1 VRLMNREVPSLGAVR
16 LPALPSADL
25 YERRALFGEDKRDY
39 EKREGASNE
48 TLRERREQLSTVVG
62 WRDGKPRPG
71 DIRRCRHARCSRF
84 LLVRPS
90 RRKRMY
96 CSAKCSGNARASR
109 SMNRKIAEERAG
121 KLERVRVAAESFRG
135 SPNWKELTAR
145 RAGVTPNFI
154 TYAIRRGEIVAR
166 MPQ

>member
-1 VRLMNREVPSLGAVR
+1 
-16 LPALPSADL
+16 
-25 YERRALFGEDKRDY
+25 
-39 EKREGASNE
+39 
-48 TLRERREQLSTVVG
+48 
-62 WRDGKPRPG
+62 
-71 DIRRCRHARCSRF
+71 
-84 LLVRPS
+84 
-90 RRKRMY
+90 
-96 CSAKCSGNARASR
+96 
-109 SMNRKIAEERAG
+109 MNRKIAEERAG